1 MPSVKNLL
9 IPITLALAMAN
20 AETITGGLHGNS
32 CPSDW
37 QNSIVN
43 NDARCCY
50 GSTTVED
57 NEGYCCVHEFSLDLG
72 NTYRARDDSDDSD
85 CYPFCSITTDGFLS
99 MTTQSC
105 VTKVP
110 FTASDYS
117 SIVSAASS
125 SLASSSPATNSAAQT
140 TTGAGASAT
149 GSGDATSTGEATGT
163 STNGAMPLAT
173 AEGVVLGAAAA
184 ILFAL

>member
-1 MPSVKNLL
+1 MPSVKDLL
-9 IPITLALAMAN
+9 IPAVLALAMVSN
-20 AETITGGLHGNS
+20 AETITGGLNGNS

-57 NEGYCCVHEFSLDLG
+57 HEGYCCVHDFSVHLG
-72 NTYRARDDSDDSD
+72 NMYQARDDSSD
-85 CYPFCSITTDGFLS
+85 CFPFCSITTDGFLS

-117 SIVSAASS
+117 SVVSVVSS
-125 SLASSSPATNSAAQT
+125 SLASSSPATNSASQT
-140 TTGAGASAT
+140 TTDAAG
-149 GSGDATSTGEATGT
+149 STGRVTFTVDSSTGT

-184 ILFAL
+184 MLFAL